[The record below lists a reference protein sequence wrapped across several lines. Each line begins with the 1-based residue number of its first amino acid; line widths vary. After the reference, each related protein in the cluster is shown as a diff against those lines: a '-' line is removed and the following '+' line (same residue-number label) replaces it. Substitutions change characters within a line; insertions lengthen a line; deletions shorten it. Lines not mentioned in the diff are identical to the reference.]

1 MFRIVGAVL
10 VIAGCTAIGFFYKE
24 RFCEGLAHLRSM
36 QQILELFMSEIRYG
50 KATLPE
56 CCGSIAPKAVSPYG
70 EGLMQIWEDMKS
82 PEGLG
87 FVENWNL
94 HMGRATE
101 KVPVTK
107 QEKEMFLG
115 FAACLGLSDNQMQV
129 RAIEQYRDM
138 LASAIKLREAELEKQ
153 SRLATGLGIMSGLL
167 LAVILI

>member
-1 MFRIVGAVL
+1 MFRIMGAVL
-10 VIAGCTAIGFFYKE
+10 IVAGCTAIGFFYKE
-24 RFCEGLAHLRSM
+24 RFRDGLRHLRSM

-56 CCGSIAPKAVSPYG
+56 CCGNIASKVVQPYG
-70 EGLMQIWEDMKS
+70 EGLKRIWENMKG

-87 FVENWNL
+87 FVENWNK
-94 HMGRATE
+94 HMGYAIER
-101 KVPVTK
+101 VPVTK

-115 FAACLGLSDNQMQV
+115 FASCLGLSDNQMQV

-138 LASAIKLREAELEKQ
+138 LASAIKCREAELERQ
-153 SRLATGLGIMSGLL
+153 SRMATGLGIMSGLL